1 MNLYWWLVLA
11 NLGEYLSPILILS
24 FCICIILIFVAVS
37 DDMNENE
44 NKLAQ
49 RAVVALV
56 LVVILGLLACLI
68 PSRKDLAIMYGWDA
82 INSDTVKDVVENLTK
97 RIT

>member
-11 NLGEYLSPILILS
+11 NLAEFFTVISVLGLFGAFFALLICD
-24 FCICIILIFVAVS
+24 FDV
-37 DDMNENE
+37 EE
-44 NKLAQ
+44 NKTMMRWAIAFVVMLA
-49 RAVVALV
+49 
-56 LVVILGLLACLI
+56 ILGLLACLI